1 MNTNAV
7 ESVCSFTKLDEN
19 NSEQD
24 VGLEFKMRTDVI
36 FDFIK
41 NCQALKFHQLVTNK
55 KLLKFPSSTLTD
67 MDEQDLSIQNL
78 NSVLTYFMFAPYINS
93 IKNTFIVPTD
103 AHCYKIIGMLKQYKN
118 YNTCSDTFRFTREP
132 SSGSS
137 PVLS

>member
-41 NCQALKFHQLVTNK
+41 NCEVRKFHQLVTNK
-55 KLLKFPSSTLTD
+55 KAVKIPQF
-67 MDEQDLSIQNL
+67 N
-78 NSVLTYFMFAPYINS
+78 IN
-93 IKNTFIVPTD
+93 
-103 AHCYKIIGMLKQYKN
+103 
-118 YNTCSDTFRFTREP
+118 
-132 SSGSS
+132 
-137 PVLS
+137 